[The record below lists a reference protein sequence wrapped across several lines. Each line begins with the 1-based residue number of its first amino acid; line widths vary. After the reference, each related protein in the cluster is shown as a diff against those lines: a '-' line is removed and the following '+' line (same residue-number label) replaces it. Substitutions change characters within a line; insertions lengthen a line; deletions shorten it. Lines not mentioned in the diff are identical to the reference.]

1 MVEEWRPVV
10 GYEGLYEVSNLGHVK
25 RVFHMKPH
33 KKKHGY
39 AVVSLYKNGVAKSF
53 SVHRLVA
60 TAFIP
65 NPEGKPQVNHI
76 DECTTNNRVDNL
88 EWVTPKENNNWG
100 TRIARITNKNGS
112 KTPVLQ
118 VDLDTHE
125 VIAEFPGQSAAAR
138 ATGISVSCINAVLKG
153 RQQHAGGYFWLY
165 KYKRQVEL

>member
-10 GYEGLYEVSNLGHVK
+10 GYEGLYEVSNLGRVK
-25 RVFHMKPH
+25 RVVHMKTCV
-33 KKKHGY
+33 KKHGY
-39 AVVSLYKNGVAKSF
+39 VIVSLFKNGKTKSF

-60 TAFIP
+60 EAFIP
-65 NPEGKPQVNHI
+65 NPDGKPQVNHI
-76 DECTTNNRVDNL
+76 DECKTNNCIKNL
-88 EWVTPKENNNWG
+88 EWVTAKENINWG

-153 RQQHAGGYFWLY
+153 RQQHAGGYFWTY